1 MNSSERSLLVFV
13 LIDRRDHLEDS
24 LKTIYS
30 KTASVF
36 FVFLVT
42 VDDKNLSDVIR
53 VIFEE
58 DNYCILYIHKE
69 EIKERILFFALQN
82 DYEFAMFLRGGD
94 VIANKNFLDN
104 TIYFFKEYKANCSL
118 FQGGVIKGKYVKDT
132 SLLIFTKSSKFFDK
146 KTFYEEVFFE
156 KEFQLPEL
164 FDGFTF
170 NISFLLQFLN
180 REEVNENLIFNLFKT
195 EELYILFAPVL
206 YRRYSQE
213 HVASNIRKLGT
224 FLKQQIDLS
233 QVMRLGF
240 CQLLKDTL
248 KSASTNDYSKLGKIV
263 KEASAKT
270 LLSQESRKKRLF
282 LNLLNFPLFY
292 PLLTYYIGLRKKGN
306 IEVVAESQRIS
317 YIEPSVLKYHE
328 AAFSKFR
335 GINKGKKIGL
345 IATGPSLS
353 RYISIPNIK
362 YLGVNKI
369 IRHSDFELDYYFIQ
383 DISGATEYIEDIAN
397 PKNAHI
403 QKFFGR
409 IRDYVK
415 IPQNTVPAFFE
426 DLPNSHIYFT
436 SYPVHRFEELID
448 CFPLPDFGSVAFSA
462 LSFLLWTHPDTI
474 YLIGCDCTSG
484 YYDGKPSTNFIKLK
498 KGWVQAKLFLDC
510 FIQMLKLSQL
520 IQRGLKDFLQM
531 NTKETIKVF
540 FSIDNNYVEQCVVTI
555 ASILKHSSSYIEFI
569 ILDFGIKE
577 KEKNILRASVSSSD
591 CSTLTFINVKDRF
604 IDFKE
609 VRYLTRAMYGRFL
622 IPQLFPSEEKVIYS
636 DVDVVFKSD
645 IRDLFETDLQGKI
658 LGACPEIFDDNN
670 GCNQK
675 KKERLELGFAH
686 EYFSSG
692 LLLINSRLWNESG
705 IQKRIEEAYRQKKE
719 VLICPDQDLLNVVFC
734 NNYKKIN
741 NKWCVVN
748 QLIESYTSPYFFFFS
763 KLDGVG
769 IRHFNGK
776 NKPWKR
782 SPSLFEKAVEV
793 GTLEYWRYLLSSDL
807 LKENLF
813 YSKLSFS
820 KKMQL
825 NIVLRLSYLFC

>member
-69 EIKERILFFALQN
+69 EIKERILFFASQN

-306 IEVVAESQRIS
+306 IE
-317 YIEPSVLKYHE
+317 
-328 AAFSKFR
+328 
-335 GINKGKKIGL
+335 
-345 IATGPSLS
+345 
-353 RYISIPNIK
+353 
-362 YLGVNKI
+362 
-369 IRHSDFELDYYFIQ
+369 
-383 DISGATEYIEDIAN
+383 
-397 PKNAHI
+397 
-403 QKFFGR
+403 
-409 IRDYVK
+409 
-415 IPQNTVPAFFE
+415 
-426 DLPNSHIYFT
+426 
-436 SYPVHRFEELID
+436 
-448 CFPLPDFGSVAFSA
+448 
-462 LSFLLWTHPDTI
+462 
-474 YLIGCDCTSG
+474 
-484 YYDGKPSTNFIKLK
+484 
-498 KGWVQAKLFLDC
+498 
-510 FIQMLKLSQL
+510 
-520 IQRGLKDFLQM
+520 
-531 NTKETIKVF
+531 
-540 FSIDNNYVEQCVVTI
+540 
-555 ASILKHSSSYIEFI
+555 LKHSSSYIEFI